1 MLQKSTEP
9 AVMRPMTLARKLRT
23 AIDRAG
29 FRRSDV
35 ARRAGVPPQRITE
48 WCDAESGRKPSLEQ
62 ALRLVQVLRVP
73 LDWLADPEAA
83 PEPPPPPLS
92 TEEWILVTAFRR
104 TGLAV
109 DEAVRWLWLG
119 HDACDKS
126 TTESGRDATPRGHRP
141 GRSA

>member
-1 MLQKSTEP
+1 
-9 AVMRPMTLARKLRT
+9 MRPMTLARKLRT

-83 PEPPPPPLS
+83 AEPPPPPLS

-126 TTESGRDATPRGHRP
+126 TIDGARDATPRGHRP